1 MKEGF
6 RIFQERSVDIEYD
19 YERFIRHY
27 PKVMEPYIEYGIYL
41 CQKNKGKKAK
51 DIYLQGLKQTGMT
64 SDRGKSIEEET
75 RIMTKKYKIL
85 LSITV
90 VLFLLLAAI
99 PADTKGMEETAVWIL
114 HLREQE
120 QNLFFEAV

>member
-1 MKEGF
+1 
-6 RIFQERSVDIEYD
+6 
-19 YERFIRHY
+19 
-27 PKVMEPYIEYGIYL
+27 
-41 CQKNKGKKAK
+41 
-51 DIYLQGLKQTGMT
+51 
-64 SDRGKSIEEET
+64 
-75 RIMTKKYKIL
+75 MTKKYKIL